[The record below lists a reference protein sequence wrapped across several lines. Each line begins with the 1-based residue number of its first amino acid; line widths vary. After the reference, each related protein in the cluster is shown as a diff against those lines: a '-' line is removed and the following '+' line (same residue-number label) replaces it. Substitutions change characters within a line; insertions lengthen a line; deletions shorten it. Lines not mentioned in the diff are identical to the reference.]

1 MVWAED
7 VLAGRMGSA
16 VFVDNAVGGDG
27 FIAEVTFSFGVRAD
41 DKKKVE
47 RDEWRREMDVAWRSG
62 RVGWLAY
69 VAFREKMKT
78 NREEKNE
85 VKKVNE
91 AKMERNEVKPM
102 VAEAMVMDEE
112 LTVTGLVAAGL
123 GGMMQLEAACGTVA
137 GEWAIGSMAGSDGDA
152 AVAEVTR
159 SQQQQQRLQWEMFK
173 KGFELAQ
180 GMTLVVAGMV
190 VGSVVADLAILE
202 VLSIW
207 SNHIDKANDAT
218 EDAAVTAEMTATT
231 AVAAE
236 VADDAKEPA
245 METRKK
251 MQTKQWRQQQQQRR
265 QQQHRRRNR
274 RR

>member
-1 MVWAED
+1 MTRRRLSE
-7 VLAGRMGSA
+7 MH
-16 VFVDNAVGGDG
+16 
-27 FIAEVTFSFGVRAD
+27 
-41 DKKKVE
+41 
-47 RDEWRREMDVAWRSG
+47 EWRREMDVAWRSG
-62 RVGWLAY
+62 RVGWLNY

-112 LTVTGLVAAGL
+112 LTVTGLVAERL
-123 GGMMQLEAACGTVA
+123 GGWACGTLA

-152 AVAEVTR
+152 AVAELEVAR